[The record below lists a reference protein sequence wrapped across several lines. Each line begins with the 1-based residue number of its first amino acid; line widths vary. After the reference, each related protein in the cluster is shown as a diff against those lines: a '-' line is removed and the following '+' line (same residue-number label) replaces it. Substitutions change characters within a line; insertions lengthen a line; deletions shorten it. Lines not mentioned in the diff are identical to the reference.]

1 MMSTILLAI
10 FMILLTGVMY
20 VLAKKFQQKINHP
33 LLNPALIA
41 SCGVILFLLI
51 FHISYNEYM
60 IGGQWIYK
68 FLDCTV
74 VALAY
79 PLYKTRHTIARHFKV
94 VFLSVMA
101 GIIANFTLIYC
112 SLKLFGF
119 DKEMIAT
126 VLPKSIT
133 AAVGIQVSNQLG
145 GIDTL
150 TVVLIIATGLV
161 GSIVG
166 PYLLR
171 IGQFNSPIARGLT
184 YGNSAHAFGTSKA
197 LEMGEE
203 DGAFSSVGMI
213 LTALLSSILI
223 PIGLLVLY

>member
-1 MMSTILLAI
+1 MLIAVSMIILTAI
-10 FMILLTGVMY
+10 MY
-20 VLAKKFQQKINHP
+20 ILAKKVQRKINHP

-41 SCGVILFLLI
+41 SGGVVLFLMA
-51 FHISYNEYM
+51 FHISYSDYM
-60 IGGQWIYK
+60 AGGQWIYK

-79 PLYKTRHTIARHFKV
+79 PLYKSRKTIAKYFKV
-94 VFLSVMA
+94 ILFSVLA
-101 GIIANFTLIYC
+101 GITANFALIYF

-133 AAVGIQVSNQLG
+133 AAVGIQVSNQVG

-150 TVVLIIATGLV
+150 TVVLIIATGLA
-161 GSIVG
+161 GSILG
-166 PYLLR
+166 PYLLKL
-171 IGQFNSPIARGLT
+171 GQFNSSIARGLT

-197 LEMGEE
+197 LEMSEE

-223 PIGLLVLY
+223 PIGLLLLY